1 MSCPAIINNLNPIFI
16 LQIYEMLAIFFAVQN
31 CMQHIPEC
39 ILAKNGD
46 YRASLDQRRK
56 IRTYWNKRKLGQCHS
71 TRDIWCHMDEDN
83 SSLGW
88 LHSQLQERLYFLGL

>member
-1 MSCPAIINNLNPIFI
+1 MKEGMKKDGQCPAPAIINNLNPIFI

-56 IRTYWNKRKLGQCHS
+56 IRTYLDNKRKLV
-71 TRDIWCHMDEDN
+71 DA
-83 SSLGW
+83 
-88 LHSQLQERLYFLGL
+88 